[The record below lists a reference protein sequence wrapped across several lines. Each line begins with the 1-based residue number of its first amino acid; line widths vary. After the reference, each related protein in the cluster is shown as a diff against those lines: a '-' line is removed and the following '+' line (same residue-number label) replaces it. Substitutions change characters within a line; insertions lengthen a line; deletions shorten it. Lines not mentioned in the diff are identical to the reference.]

1 MERALHEYATAVLP
15 ITFICVGCQRPIAVS
30 RLEGHVLMNF
40 VSSIQQFL
48 APALVNRMAASL
60 GLGQGLATKSIQVAV
75 PAILAGLA
83 RGSSKPIVVNQLAR
97 VLARQDSS
105 LLRNYSSVIGSSSQ
119 QPLIEGGINALG
131 AVFGST
137 STSALTSAIG
147 KYTGLNFNQ
156 SESLLGMIVPVV
168 LGQLAQTQKSE
179 GVDTEGLA
187 QLIDAQ
193 KDTITAAIPNG
204 FAKLLETTGLIEPIA
219 KDSAEAASIVP
230 EMELPAEVLPVSD
243 LVEDI
248 QEDVEPAGI
257 IEPAPTYESQPTH
270 EPIIDTSE
278 LIPPR
283 PALPIGALAG
293 HEEDPVERTD
303 HEDTI
308 EERPLAEEPGL
319 TVPIISNEETM
330 AGEDT
335 VTEPSIAATLL
346 PGTELKSSPSPSEI
360 KQPFAEPY
368 GWSPDVPPSVETTV
382 QPEGIDYD
390 PPLIASPTIHVDAGP
405 ATTLPKESSE
415 PLVITP
421 TTISRP
427 SVEATLLETAPSR
440 TTTPEPEPE
449 PIATSRAEIVE
460 TAPPAPQ
467 RAVTPEPHPEATPE
481 PAPPVASPAATASS
495 VPPIP
500 APKPETPP
508 NLPPVS
514 QVAQTASA
522 TSDGH
527 EQPEQAPRRVS
538 PVWPEEPRP
547 SRALGVIKRFVVASI
562 VLGAIGLGGYALY
575 DHVTKLQATQSS
587 APTAPAEATAPAE
600 PAPVAAPAPEP
611 SPEATPAPADAP
623 STPSTDAAPEPA
635 ATPASP
641 EPEAQPAESTA
652 TPEAA
657 PAPAAAEPAAP
668 DAAAS
673 EPASPETP
681 SAAPESAAPEAST
694 DAPAPSSDPAPA
706 TSSEPAATEPTA
718 PPSESLAPAAEP
730 ATAPTSEPE
739 ASAPTAPDNEVVTTA
754 TSLLDS
760 LSATLASIT
769 DEASATAALPSLE
782 ANAREIQALKTSA
795 DALTPEQRQ
804 PLAAL
809 ITETLPKLM
818 KSIDTASQTS
828 SSVNDII
835 KPVLDPMFANLD
847 AMSKS

>member
-1 MERALHEYATAVLP
+1 MERPLHEYATAKLP

-60 GLGQGLATKSIQVAV
+60 GLGQGLASKAIQVAV

-83 RGSSKPIVVNQLAR
+83 RGTSKPIVVNQLAR

-105 LLRNYSSVIGSSSQ
+105 LIRNYSSVIGSSSQ

-193 KDTITAAIPNG
+193 KDSITAAIPNG

-219 KDSAEAASIVP
+219 KDTAEAASNEPALEVP
-230 EMELPAEVLPVSD
+230 GDELPAPDMVDDTPKDIETAAISEPTPTFETQPVHD
-243 LVEDI
+243 
-248 QEDVEPAGI
+248 
-257 IEPAPTYESQPTH
+257 
-270 EPIIDTSE
+270 PILDTSE

-283 PALPIGALAG
+283 PALPMGALAD
-293 HEEDPVERTD
+293 HDEEPVELPTEDNTTD
-303 HEDTI
+303 I
-308 EERPLAEEPGL
+308 RPLAEEPGV
-319 TVPIISNEETM
+319 TEPIVSN
-330 AGEDT
+330 AGMVAEEDT

-346 PGTELKSSPSPSEI
+346 PGTELKSSPESSET
-360 KQPFAEPY
+360 KQPFTESY
-368 GWSPDVPPSVETTV
+368 SWSPDVPPSVETTV

-390 PPLIASPTIHVDAGP
+390 PPVVASPTVDVDAGP
-405 ATTLPKESSE
+405 ATSLPKETSE

-440 TTTPEPEPE
+440 ASTQEPEPE
-449 PIATSRAEIVE
+449 RIATSRAEIVE

-467 RAVTPEPHPEATPE
+467 RVVAPEPPPEAK
-481 PAPPVASPAATASS
+481 PAPAQTVAPPATSSS

-500 APKPETPP
+500 APKPASPP

-514 QVAQTASA
+514 QVAHTAIV
-522 TSDGH
+522 TPDDH
-527 EQPEQAPRRVS
+527 EKPAQEPRRVS

-547 SRALGVIKRFVVASI
+547 SRALGVLKRFVVASI
-562 VLGAIGLGGYALY
+562 VLGAIGFGGYALH
-575 DHVTKLQATQSS
+575 DHVTKLQATQSA
-587 APTAPAEATAPAE
+587 APTAPAEATVPAE

-611 SPEATPAPADAP
+611 TPEPTPAPAVAP
-623 STPSTDAAPEPA
+623 STPPTDAAPEPA
-635 ATPASP
+635 ATPPSP
-641 EPEAQPAESTA
+641 EPEAQPSEATA
-652 TPEAA
+652 TPEAT
-657 PAPAAAEPAAP
+657 PAPTAEPATP
-668 DAAAS
+668 DATAS
-673 EPASPETP
+673 EPAAAETP
-681 SAAPESAAPEAST
+681 SAAPEAAAPEAST

-706 TSSEPAATEPTA
+706 SPSEPAATEPTA
-718 PPSESLAPAAEP
+718 TPSESLAPAAEP
-730 ATAPTSEPE
+730 ATAPASEPE
-739 ASAPTAPDNEVVTTA
+739 ASAPTAADNKVVTTA

-760 LSATLASIT
+760 LSATLAGIT
-769 DEASATAALPSLE
+769 DEASATSALPSLE
-782 ANAREIQALKTSA
+782 ANAREIEALKTSA

>member
-1 MERALHEYATAVLP
+1 MERPLHEYATAELP
-15 ITFICVGCQRPIAVS
+15 ITFTCVGCQRPIAVS

-60 GLGQGLATKSIQVAV
+60 GLGQGLATKAIQVAV
-75 PAILAGLA
+75 PAILSGLA

-219 KDSAEAASIVP
+219 KDSAEAAPNVP
-230 EMELPAEVLPVSD
+230 ELELLAEELPVSD
-243 LVEDI
+243 LVEDSPV
-248 QEDVEPAGI
+248 DVEPAAI
-257 IEPAPTYESQPTH
+257 TEPAPTFESQPIH
-270 EPIIDTSE
+270 AAILDTSE

-283 PALPIGALAG
+283 PALPVGALAG
-293 HEEDPVERTD
+293 HDEDQLALTD
-303 HEDTI
+303 HEAPI
-308 EERPLAEEPGL
+308 EESPLAEEPG
-319 TVPIISNEETM
+319 VIEPIISDEETT
-330 AGEDT
+330 AEEET

-346 PGTELKSSPSPSEI
+346 PGTEWVPGPASE
-360 KQPFAEPY
+360 QTPPPFAEPY
-368 GWSPDVPPSVETTV
+368 DWSPDVPPSVDATV

-390 PPLIASPTIHVDAGP
+390 PPVIASPTVHADAGP
-405 ATTLPKESSE
+405 ATALPKERSE

-440 TTTPEPEPE
+440 TTTPEPEP
-449 PIATSRAEIVE
+449 IATSRAEPE
-460 TAPPAPQ
+460 EASPPAPQ
-467 RAVTPEPHPEATPE
+467 RLIAPEPPPEAKPE
-481 PAPPVASPAATASS
+481 PAPPVAPPVTSSS

-514 QVAQTASA
+514 QVAQTASS

-527 EQPEQAPRRVS
+527 EKPAQAPRKVS

-547 SRALGVIKRFVVASI
+547 SRALGVLKRFVLASI
-562 VLGAIGLGGYALY
+562 VLGGIGLGGYALH
-575 DHVTKLQATQSS
+575 DHVTKLQATQSN

-600 PAPVAAPAPEP
+600 PAPVAAPAPTQEP
-611 SPEATPAPADAP
+611 TPTPADAP
-623 STPSTDAAPEPA
+623 STPPTDAAPEPA
-635 ATPASP
+635 ATPPSP
-641 EPEAQPAESTA
+641 EPETPPSETKAA
-652 TPEAA
+652 PEAA
-657 PAPAAAEPAAP
+657 PAPPGEPATP

-673 EPASPETP
+673 EPTAPEAP
-681 SAAPESAAPEAST
+681 PAAPEAAASEAST
-694 DAPAPSSDPAPA
+694 DAPSPSSDQAPA
-706 TSSEPAATEPTA
+706 TSSDPTATEPT
-718 PPSESLAPAAEP
+718 PTPSDSSAPAPDP
-730 ATAPTSEPE
+730 ATAPASEPE
-739 ASAPTAPDNEVVTTA
+739 ASAPTAADNEVVMTA

-760 LSATLASIT
+760 LSATLAGIT

-782 ANAREIQALKTSA
+782 ANAREIEKLKTSSE
-795 DALTPEQRQ
+795 ALSPEQRQ

-847 AMSKS
+847 AMSKN